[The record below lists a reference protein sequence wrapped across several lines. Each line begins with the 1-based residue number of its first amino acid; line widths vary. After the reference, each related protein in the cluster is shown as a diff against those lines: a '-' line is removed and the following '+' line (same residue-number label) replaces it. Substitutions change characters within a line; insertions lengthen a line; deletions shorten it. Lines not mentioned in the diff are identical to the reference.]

1 MRIHS
6 ISCLSFLI
14 SRSAAEIVSMGATF
28 DRASRPVEPLLFA
41 YERRSKSVEPI
52 ENQASPKALRHT
64 EKIN

>member
-1 MRIHS
+1 
-6 ISCLSFLI
+6 
-14 SRSAAEIVSMGATF
+14 MGATF